1 MYKVVKESDLAAND
15 NNADADEELE
25 KMQDELIPSDKQEAK
40 KSRLDMLQDIYKHTE
55 TRVVQNQ
62 QKLVD
67 L

>member
-15 NNADADEELE
+15 ADADEELE